1 MKKYSLVIVAL
12 AFLSLA
18 PSALAAQFT
27 TACGPNQ
34 GGYCAVSTC
43 NTSIGEIQVASNVCG
58 TGSYVGT
65 PYCCMHP
72 APCTLDPDC
81 APNGYAPYCNRST
94 GTCQVAP
101 YVPYVSTIACGIGN
115 TGLCKA
121 ECGSGETS
129 VPAGYENNNLC
140 AASTNF
146 KAQTCCVPPTQTT
159 ANQTT
164 QTQTTANTS
173 NPTYLINP
181 LSGGGDLQ
189 SFLQSILG
197 FIIKIG
203 SIILILM
210 LVFVGYKFVAAQGEP
225 SKLEEARRML
235 LWTVV
240 GGLVLLGAQAI
251 ASGILATVNAIAGGH

>member
-1 MKKYSLVIVAL
+1 
-12 AFLSLA
+12 
-18 PSALAAQFT
+18 
-27 TACGPNQ
+27 
-34 GGYCAVSTC
+34 
-43 NTSIGEIQVASNVCG
+43 
-58 TGSYVGT
+58 
-65 PYCCMHP
+65 
-72 APCTLDPDC
+72 
-81 APNGYAPYCNRST
+81 
-94 GTCQVAP
+94 
-101 YVPYVSTIACGIGN
+101 
-115 TGLCKA
+115 
-121 ECGSGETS
+121 
-129 VPAGYENNNLC
+129 
-140 AASTNF
+140 
-146 KAQTCCVPPTQTT
+146 VPPTQTT